1 MASRGA
7 KMPVSAL
14 FLMGAMAIVLLG
26 AAQAFFAPSL
36 PVPPGAESMLTV
48 ARLYYLYW
56 GVGLFTVGALF
67 NLHCERRPGNQLTVR
82 KAAFWMMFLGFN
94 LAFFPT
100 SPRRSHAIQSDPL
113 SLLSSASGPD
123 VSLGLILLLIGGST
137 LICIRSHA
145 KTLERNPC

>member
-1 MASRGA
+1 
-7 KMPVSAL
+7 MPVSAL

-26 AAQAFFAPSL
+26 AAQALFAPSL
-36 PVPPGAESMLTV
+36 PVTAPAGSTLAV

-56 GVGLFTVGALF
+56 GVGLFTVGALG

-100 SPRRSHAIQSDPL
+100 SPRRSHALMSDL
-113 SLLSSASGPD
+113 GFFSAALGPD
-123 VSLGLILLLIGGST
+123 ISLGIVLLAFGVTTFIFT
-137 LICIRSHA
+137 RTRTTRSG
-145 KTLERNPC
+145 TW